1 MSRGERGVASGF
13 PSRSGGAG
21 DYDRRVTYDE
31 LVEIARRFE
40 GQTLETV
47 TGRRFKVG
55 ISPRELFFTPESSGW
70 GQSDG
75 RRAHE
80 RFVERYNETGSLRP
94 GDYAKVSRNATYLIG
109 LLIAAGVA
117 RTTPPT

>member
-1 MSRGERGVASGF
+1 
-13 PSRSGGAG
+13 
-21 DYDRRVTYDE
+21 VTYEE
-31 LVEIARRFE
+31 LVAIARRFE

-55 ISPRELFFTPESSGW
+55 ISPRELFFTPESSGY

-80 RFVERYNETGSLRP
+80 RFVDRYNETGSLRP
-94 GDYAKVSRNATYLIG
+94 GDYAKISRNATYLIG
-109 LLIAAGVA
+109 LLIAAGAA
-117 RTTPPT
+117 RTTPPKSSSADGR